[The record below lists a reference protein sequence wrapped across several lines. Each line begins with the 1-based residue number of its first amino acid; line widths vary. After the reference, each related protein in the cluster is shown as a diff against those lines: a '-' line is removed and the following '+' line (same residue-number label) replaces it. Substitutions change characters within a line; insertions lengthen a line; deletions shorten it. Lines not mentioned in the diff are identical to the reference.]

1 MPPSPP
7 SPLPPS
13 PPSPPS
19 PPPAPPPPSPPLPPP
34 PPPPP
39 PPLPPPCPS
48 LAHEAHLSLAI
59 RSSAFGSAA
68 NASRRLRE
76 LEHAVEAA
84 GLGSGVGGGGASSE
98 VRARL
103 LADAQLSAEVRSRL
117 LSAHLAALPPAEM
130 PPRTPSSD
138 PERLAPAVHLV
149 LTSRASAGGEA
160 ALTEKL
166 AWLVAHRPVLERLLQ
181 GAPRPKPGPSR
192 SLSPSLSPSL
202 NPTPNPTPSP
212 TRNPASDPTQRR
224 CSRSGRLSSSPPRWE
239 AARSP
244 PPRPRR
250 RGNPTG
256 YLPRHR
262 RHCSRRRRRRRCRC
276 RCRCRRHHR
285 HSRCSRPCLRSG
297 PCPPCRHRRSPTL
310 RPCLRWRCPMCS
322 RSRQGSSS
330 STG

>member
-1 MPPSPP
+1 M
-7 SPLPPS
+7 
-13 PPSPPS
+13 
-19 PPPAPPPPSPPLPPP
+19 
-34 PPPPP
+34 
-39 PPLPPPCPS
+39 
-48 LAHEAHLSLAI
+48 SLAI

-68 NASRRLRE
+68 NASRRLRA

-84 GLGSGVGGGGASSE
+84 GLGSGMGGGVASSE

-117 LSAHLAALPPAEM
+117 LSAHLAALPPSEM
-130 PPRTPSSD
+130 PPRIPSSD
-138 PERLAPAVHLV
+138 PLRSDQQGARELGAGNLSARNLSSGLPRLAPAVHLV

-160 ALTEKL
+160 ALAEKL

-181 GAPRPKPGPSR
+181 GAPRPAPGPSL

-202 NPTPNPTPSP
+202 NLTPNPTPSP

-224 CSRSGRLSSSPPRWE
+224 YSRSGRLNSSPPRWE
-239 AARSP
+239 GARSHP
-244 PPRPRR
+244 PRR
-250 RGNPTG
+250 RRRGTPTV
-256 YLPRHR
+256 YLTRHR

-276 RCRCRRHHR
+276 RCRCCHYHR

-297 PCPPCRHRRSPTL
+297 PRPPCRHRHSPTL
-310 RPCLRWRCPMCS
+310 RPCLRWRCPICS
-322 RSRQGSSS
+322 RSRRGSSS